1 MRELG
6 ERTLA
11 RVQAL
16 QLLFQAHALGE
27 GLIDLLAEKRYTLES
42 APLLEYADEL
52 ARGVVEHTDDI
63 DDRITDAA
71 ENWTIARMPSVDR
84 ELLRLAVYEMVY
96 VEDVPVSVTINEAV
110 EIAKRYGTDE
120 SSKFVNGVL
129 GRIADDIESEA

>member
-27 GLIDLLAEKRYTLES
+27 GLIDLLAEERYTLES

-110 EIAKRYGTDE
+110 EIA
-120 SSKFVNGVL
+120 
-129 GRIADDIESEA
+129 